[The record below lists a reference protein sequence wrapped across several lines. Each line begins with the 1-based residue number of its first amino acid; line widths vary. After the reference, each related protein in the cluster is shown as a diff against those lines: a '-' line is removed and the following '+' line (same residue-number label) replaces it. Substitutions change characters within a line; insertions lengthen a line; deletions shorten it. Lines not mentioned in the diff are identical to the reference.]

1 MRLLFA
7 LFCIASLAAPCA
19 AASRHIIV
27 IAMENKDA
35 SNHASGHEFIYGNKN
50 APYING
56 ELSAQAARA
65 NNFVDDTDAHL
76 SQPHYIQMLAG
87 RTVFHDADFTCDQ
100 DPLEPCSDSNKH
112 QNWTTSSGHLM
123 AQLDAALDPT
133 LTWMTYQEGYDP
145 EKTGACPIYS
155 DGLYAAKHNPFVYF
169 ADVSGDPPSTD
180 NGYCIAHTREL
191 GQFETDMNAGTL
203 ANFVFITPDLCND
216 MHGAPSCPTKTVAR
230 GDQFLKSFLPPIIS
244 WAKKNDAII
253 FVTWDESSGS
263 RTMPFFVA
271 GAGVKA
277 GYVSDVKYS
286 HSSELRTIERIFG
299 LPVLDAVKHAVDLSD
314 MFDPGVLPD
323 S

>member
-1 MRLLFA
+1 MCLLFV
-7 LFCIASLAAPCA
+7 LFCIASLTVPCA
-19 AASRHIIV
+19 AAPRHIIV

-35 SNHASGHEFIYGNKN
+35 SDRAGDHEYIYGNKD

-65 NNFVDDTDAHL
+65 TNFVDDTNAHL

-87 RTVFHDADFTCDQ
+87 RTVFHDADFACDH
-100 DPLEPCSDSNKH
+100 DPLEPCSDSTKR

-123 AQLDAALDPT
+123 AQLDAARDPA
-133 LTWMTYQEGYDP
+133 LTWMTYQEGYNP
-145 EKTGACPIYS
+145 GKTGACPIHS
-155 DGLYAAKHNPFVYF
+155 DGLYAVKHNPFVYF
-169 ADVSGDPPSTD
+169 ADVSGDPPSTE

-191 GQFETDMNAGTL
+191 GQFEADMKAGTL

-216 MHGAPSCPTKTVAR
+216 MHGASSCPNRTVAH
-230 GDQFLKSFLPPIIS
+230 GDRFLGSFLPPIVV

-263 RTMPFFVA
+263 RTMPFFIA

-286 HSSELRTIERIFG
+286 HSSELRTAERIFG
-299 LPVLDAVKHAVDLSD
+299 LPVLNAVKDAFDFSD
-314 MFDPGVLPD
+314 MFEPGILPD